1 MSATVETPRPA
12 ALWRSLSD
20 ERRQAIARAF
30 WEDEQSLAE
39 QAEAVGLIARQI
51 NFRPKS
57 VVGLPLERRAAH
69 LARMSRLS
77 DALAHRLLVAYH
89 LVHQRP
95 MMGSFLDALGV
106 KHENGLIADD
116 QVARPEPE
124 TLAEAVRALTAAY
137 PREDVRLY
145 FATLLSQ
152 DTDTWGGLAP
162 LLAELTEE
170 QPSA

>member
-1 MSATVETPRPA
+1 
-12 ALWRSLSD
+12 
-20 ERRQAIARAF
+20 
-30 WEDEQSLAE
+30 
-39 QAEAVGLIARQI
+39 VGLIARQI

-57 VVGLPLERRAAH
+57 VVSLPVERKAAH

-77 DALAHRLLVAYH
+77 DTLAHRLLVAYH
-89 LVHQRP
+89 LVRQRP

-106 KHENGLIADD
+106 KHEDGLIADD
-116 QVARPEPE
+116 HVSRPDPE
-124 TLAEAVRALTAAY
+124 TLAEAVRTLVAAY
-137 PREDVRLY
+137 PREDVQLY

-162 LLAELTEE
+162 LLAELAEE